1 MRSKA
6 YDRGRYSPT
15 REQGVHHFHRI
26 ISEIHEK
33 TGDKMEDTPL
43 LTMTKSRIV
52 GEEPN
57 ISDESKAL
65 LDTLSS
71 LCSFHSC
78 EDLASF
84 LFTDMF
90 RNLVGRESHG

>member
-1 MRSKA
+1 M
-6 YDRGRYSPT
+6 D
-15 REQGVHHFHRI
+15 
-26 ISEIHEK
+26 
-33 TGDKMEDTPL
+33 DTPL

-52 GEEPN
+52 GEQPN

-90 RNLVGRESHG
+90 RNLVGAGEPWIIFEIGVYKDHTLSLIHISEPTRRS